1 MKTKQPPKPTIDALL
16 RTSQAAQKAAEERTA
31 ELEAQ
36 LRDSRRW
43 VADLQDQ
50 VTRLKNTLRA
60 EQ

>member
-1 MKTKQPPKPTIDALL
+1 MKVKPLPKPTIDALL
-16 RTSQAAQKAAEERTA
+16 RAANNALRVANERNL
-31 ELEAQ
+31 ELEGQ